1 MQALR
6 LAQGDVDAVNKSLF
20 CLRGLEDHISVSTRQ
35 EKALRKI
42 SLVQAVLDEQKR
54 QRMVGMNDDTA
65 LCTVS
70 TIMSEF
76 GRRRA
81 REFGIKDSSENDFL
95 GVEKKLPSVKTVPLL
110 TGVAN
115 PMRNQRYASSA

>member
-6 LAQGDVDAVNKSLF
+6 QAHGDANAVDKNQF

-54 QRMVGMNDDTA
+54 QRIAGTTDVTA
-65 LCTVS
+65 LGAVS
-70 TIMSEF
+70 CIMSEF

-81 REFGIKDSSENDFL
+81 REFGINDASENNFFA
-95 GVEKKLPSVKTVPLL
+95 EKIPPLKALPLFA
-110 TGVAN
+110 GVAN
-115 PMRNQRYASSA
+115 PRRVQRYASSA